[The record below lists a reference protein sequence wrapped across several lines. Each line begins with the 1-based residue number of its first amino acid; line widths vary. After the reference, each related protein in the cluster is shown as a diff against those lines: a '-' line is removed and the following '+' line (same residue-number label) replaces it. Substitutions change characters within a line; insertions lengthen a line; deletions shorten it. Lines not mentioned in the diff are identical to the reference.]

1 MSRAR
6 LHELRALKRRILRAE
21 AGGTPDLASR
31 RAFNAEL
38 RASRLALRAG
48 GEEDELQGKL
58 KINPALYGLE
68 SVNWGKNI
76 KDKIVMEEVDLKHD
90 EIVAVRKEHESRIT
104 VENLQKA
111 LNDAHSDHTK
121 RMELFTRE
129 FDKDYD
135 YYLKANLSKNLSKKQ
150 RDNLNLSQGLRKK
163 HIDGHYVYEINITNS
178 KCFVDIRFS
187 ILCRLKR
194 DIEQKYK
201 DVNKKNV
208 KLPKLSKGW
217 GLPVNFKTRT
227 TEINKFLKALNQQM
241 KENERIRSEV
251 IDTIVQHTCKISLG
265 GCPLGGDMVTFM
277 YDDQSTTSEGPVVV
291 TLKEHKIKI
300 LASAGELRE
309 IQKHEL
315 KGKKIKE
322 DEAVYG
328 KIIKDGEILKVVDIG
343 NGDKLPLYRARKL
356 KAQPESAVILGSPIQ
371 NPDTQISLFKRNEP
385 YFAYDVKNERYS
397 KQIQYKAE
405 AVCQW

>member
-1 MSRAR
+1 M
-6 LHELRALKRRILRAE
+6 K
-21 AGGTPDLASR
+21 
-31 RAFNAEL
+31 
-38 RASRLALRAG
+38 
-48 GEEDELQGKL
+48 
-58 KINPALYGLE
+58 
-68 SVNWGKNI
+68 
-76 KDKIVMEEVDLKHD
+76 EVDLEEG
-90 EIVAVRKEHESRIT
+90 EIVAVKHKKEHESRIT
-104 VENLQKA
+104 VENLKEA
-111 LNDAHSDHTK
+111 LQNAQPNEM
-121 RMELFTRE
+121 RLVTRKL
-129 FDKDYD
+129 DKDYD
-135 YYLKANLSKNLSKKQ
+135 YYLIANLSKKQ
-150 RDNLNLSQGLRKK
+150 GDNLELSRGLRKK

-194 DIEQKYK
+194 DIEQK
-201 DVNKKNV
+201 DKNV

-217 GLPVNFKTRT
+217 GLTVDFKKRT
-227 TEINKFLKALNQQM
+227 KEIDDFLTALNSQI
-241 KENERIRSEV
+241 KENKGIRSEV

-265 GCPLGGDMVTFM
+265 ERGDMVTFM

-328 KIIKDGEILKVVDIG
+328 KIIKDGDILKVDIG

-356 KAQPESAVILGSPIQ
+356 EAQPESAVILGSTIQ
-371 NPDTQISLFKRNEP
+371 NPDKQISLLNRLEP
-385 YFAYDVKNERYS
+385 YFAYDVEEESYS